1 MKWLEYDGAFVFGS
15 GIPSGVLRFVGHI
28 VLGIYMSLASGTY
41 KYVKA
46 HAAVVQQPP
55 FNPDTLYLSYL
66 ASKWVRTNLFLL
78 RSSVFAFCFIF
89 CKFCVLPS
97 FLRRLIRCPF
107 CSL

>member
-15 GIPSGVLRFVGHI
+15 GIPSGVLRFVGHT

-66 ASKWVRTNLFLL
+66 ASKWVRTTF
-78 RSSVFAFCFIF
+78 SYY
-89 CKFCVLPS
+89 VLPFLSYVLFSASFVLLS
-97 FLRRLIRCPF
+97 FLRGLIRCPF